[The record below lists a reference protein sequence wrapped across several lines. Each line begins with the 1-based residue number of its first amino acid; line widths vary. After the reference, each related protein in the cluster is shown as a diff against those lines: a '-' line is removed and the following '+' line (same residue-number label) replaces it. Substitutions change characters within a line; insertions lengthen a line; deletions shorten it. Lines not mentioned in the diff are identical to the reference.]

1 MQVKAINRFVRMS
14 AFKLRDVARCIQGMR
29 AEEALA
35 VLAHFP
41 KEGARHIRRTLA
53 SALANAENNHGL
65 HRGDLL
71 VKEARIGEATTIKR
85 FQPKARG
92 SAGPIRKR
100 TSHIRIV
107 LEPKE
112 EE

>member
-14 AFKLRDVARCIQGMR
+14 AFKLRDVARHIQGMP

-35 VLAHFP
+35 ALAHYP

-53 SALANAENNHGL
+53 SALANAENNHSL

-71 VKEARIGEATTIKR
+71 VKEALIGEAATIKR

-107 LEPKE
+107 LEEKE
-112 EE
+112 EK